1 MFYFAGAEQDYAYKR
16 NTLTLY
22 EAIKFINFVKNNI
35 RFLSMDYDSL
45 IESAK
50 KENYSYLDFSDGVSI
65 SKYVGEKVQREFL
78 NFTGKI
84 GTTDSSGQLSICDEY
99 IEIFKEFYKESVK
112 NEKGKVNVVGA
123 ISVLSV
129 VCVLILG
136 G

>member
-1 MFYFAGAEQDYAYKR
+1 
-16 NTLTLY
+16 
-22 EAIKFINFVKNNI
+22 
-35 RFLSMDYDSL
+35 MDYDSL

-50 KENYSYLDFSDGVSI
+50 KENYSYLEFSDGVSI
-65 SKYVGEKVQREFL
+65 SEYVGEKAKKEFL
-78 NFTGKI
+78 NFTKKI

-99 IEIFKEFYKESVK
+99 IEIFKEFYTESVK